1 MDRAELKKHIHFA
14 RDGAVQVAFAIGRDG
29 EAVLQM
35 HRRKPGRAL
44 EKELK
49 EGSPDSKNHR
59 WGTLQ
64 MDRDDPKLARFVVN
78 KAVSGMSRKLSKAL
92 KGTGCSKVQVVLEDG
107 TEVDVHEDEDG
118 EVEVDVKPAG
128 GRAYEEPGEG
138 RGGRPPP
145 GSKLPA
151 ADEDD
156 EEPDERTAAQQSD
169 PDEDGP
175 AAPRMQAPAGKD
187 GQLDVMAL
195 TQALTGLVK
204 RMMDALRQN
213 PSQKAALTELATDA
227 QASLKRRDLEA
238 AAAGI
243 EVFRMALDDVAGGAV
258 AGAGDGAG
266 RPVIGMPDPAKHG
279 GTPKDAPHQAGHAPP
294 PLHAA
299 PPAHPMQPAHPSPP
313 TQPAGNH
320 GATHPAA
327 PVIAKSRM
335 AWTATRQRIEAEIAK
350 LAKQFEAAFTDHES
364 ADELVASFRA
374 RVDSVLHH
382 LDEALSHKLDEVN
395 KAHDAAQRAKLVEE
409 AHALIVRYS
418 QHIASDPTIKE
429 LDENPFVPM
438 AVAKMLTATL
448 SALSKSI
455 H

>member
-1 MDRAELKKHIHFA
+1 
-14 RDGAVQVAFAIGRDG
+14 
-29 EAVLQM
+29 
-35 HRRKPGRAL
+35 
-44 EKELK
+44 
-49 EGSPDSKNHR
+49 
-59 WGTLQ
+59 
-64 MDRDDPKLARFVVN
+64 
-78 KAVSGMSRKLSKAL
+78 
-92 KGTGCSKVQVVLEDG
+92 
-107 TEVDVHEDEDG
+107 
-118 EVEVDVKPAG
+118 
-128 GRAYEEPGEG
+128 
-138 RGGRPPP
+138 
-145 GSKLPA
+145 
-151 ADEDD
+151 
-156 EEPDERTAAQQSD
+156 
-169 PDEDGP
+169 
-175 AAPRMQAPAGKD
+175 MQAPAGKD

>member
-14 RDGAVQVAFAIGRDG
+14 RDGAVQVAFAIGANG

-49 EGSPDSKNHR
+49 EGAPDSKNHR

-78 KAVSGMSRKLSKAL
+78 KAVSGMSHKLSKAL

-128 GRAYEEPGEG
+128 GQAYEEPEEG

-156 EEPDERTAAQQSD
+156 EGPDERPATQQAGQ
-169 PDEDGP
+169 DEDGS
-175 AAPRMQAPAGKD
+175 AAPRMQPPVGKD
-187 GQLDVMAL
+187 GQPDAMAL

-204 RMMDALRQN
+204 RMMDALRQD
-213 PSQKAALTELATDA
+213 PSQKAALTQLATDA
-227 QASLKRRDLEA
+227 QASLKRRDLEE

-243 EVFRMALDDVAGGAV
+243 EVFRMALDDVAGGAA

-279 GTPKDAPHQAGHAPP
+279 GAPKDAPHQAGHAPP
-294 PLHAA
+294 PVHAA
-299 PPAHPMQPAHPSPP
+299 PPAQPGQPAP
-313 TQPAGNH
+313 PAGNH
-320 GATHPAA
+320 GAAHPAA

-335 AWTATRQRIEAEIAK
+335 AWAATRQRIEAEIAK

-364 ADELVASFRA
+364 ADELVASFKA